1 MSFDGLIVEGY
12 KRCRYRDIRYSPI
25 MNDAFIAYT
34 YCCRDDGVY
43 RPVVNSKCRSCV
55 ENVE

>member
-1 MSFDGLIVEGY
+1 MSDGCIVEGY

-34 YCCRDDGVY
+34 YCRRDGGVY
-43 RPVVNSKCRSCV
+43 RPVVNAKCRSCV